1 MAVTRGRIG
10 EVSIGGTAVGKVID
24 ATLTIE
30 SSEITVTTHDSG
42 QWEEF
47 LQGRKSGSIE
57 LTLRYDEADAPQQA
71 AIAASFAETT
81 VAVVWVSQG
90 LATSGA
96 ERFTATAFVS
106 AQPLESP
113 NDEENKLSLTLR
125 ITGTVTRDTVP

>member
-10 EVSIGGTAVGKVID
+10 EVSIDGNAVGRVID

-30 SSEITVTTHDSG
+30 SAEITVTTHDSG

-47 LQGRKSGSIE
+47 LQGRKNGSIE
-57 LTLRYDEADAPQQA
+57 LTLRYDESDTAQQA
-71 AIAASFAETT
+71 AITASFAEST
-81 VAVVWVSQG
+81 VAVVWVSRG

-96 ERFTATAFVS
+96 ERFTATAYVS

-113 NDEENKLSLTLR
+113 NDEENKMALTLR
-125 ITGTVTRDTVP
+125 ITGVVTRDTVP